1 MVESRAIYFDGPLG
15 ETIRYGEIPE
25 EHLPEFKKRRQE
37 LFEYLSNVDEFMGEM
52 FLEDAR
58 YPTEA
63 ELKAAIRRTCLA
75 KTFTPVFVGSAL
87 KNKGVQKLLDG
98 VLDYLPDPSE
108 VANFALDESKEVPVK
123 VQTNPERS
131 GKHKALCLA
140 FKLEVWVF
148 DRF

>member
-1 MVESRAIYFDGPLG
+1 M
-15 ETIRYGEIPE
+15 
-25 EHLPEFKKRRQE
+25 PEFKKRRQE
-37 LFEYLSNVDEFMGEM
+37 LFEYLSNVDELMGEM
-52 FLEDAR
+52 FLEER
-58 YPTEA
+58 YPSEE

-108 VANFALDESKEVPVK
+108 VANFALDESGEKPVK

-131 GKHKALCLA
+131 GRHRALCLA
-140 FKLEVWVF
+140 FKLEVGGLVYTYFGRLDFW
-148 DRF
+148 